1 MLRDGLFALCQAH
14 HNGAVGA
21 DSYGVFVNALLERS
35 SYLIALELA
44 LAPLNHNRN
53 DGSPPVDDEIAKLL
67 GILKNSQQTRQAPG
81 VPPGTMVQSERSV
94 LADHLL

>member
-21 DSYGVFVNALLERS
+21 DSYGVFVNALIERS

-44 LAPLNHNRN
+44 LAPLNHDRN
-53 DGSPPVDDEIAKLL
+53 DGSPPVEGEIAKLL
-67 GILKNSQQTRQAPG
+67 GILKSSQQTRQ
-81 VPPGTMVQSERSV
+81 VPSVSPGTMVQSERSA